1 MKGDEEA
8 LSIASSSKWLNPVEM
23 SHVVDVSVFLSF
35 FFLPFFSKRMS
46 LLTKILKKNFI
57 LLFCGF
63 FKILFQF
70 I

>member
-35 FFLPFFSKRMS
+35 FFLPFKRMS